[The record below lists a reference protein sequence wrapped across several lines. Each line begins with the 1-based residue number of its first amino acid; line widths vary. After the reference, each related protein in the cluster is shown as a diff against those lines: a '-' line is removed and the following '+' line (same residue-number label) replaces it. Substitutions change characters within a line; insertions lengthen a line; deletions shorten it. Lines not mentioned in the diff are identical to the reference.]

1 MAVVNFQGVEC
12 CSDHLED
19 IRTVKRCRSRAVTV
33 NAVWSMRTC
42 TINVWKTLLFSKKS
56 FPKVPFGYRKKL
68 EGP

>member
-33 NAVWSMRTC
+33 KAVMHS
-42 TINVWKTLLFSKKS
+42 
-56 FPKVPFGYRKKL
+56 
-68 EGP
+68 EGSVVYENMHH